1 MERITSNPTKG
12 LVPHEGFG
20 NLHGIGEN
28 HFLRRFK
35 SYGLSFYL
43 LPKEENK

>member
-20 NLHGIGEN
+20 FLHWIEEN
-28 HFLRRFK
+28 HFLKEFRAMGRV
-35 SYGLSFYL
+35 LSTA
-43 LPKEENK
+43 